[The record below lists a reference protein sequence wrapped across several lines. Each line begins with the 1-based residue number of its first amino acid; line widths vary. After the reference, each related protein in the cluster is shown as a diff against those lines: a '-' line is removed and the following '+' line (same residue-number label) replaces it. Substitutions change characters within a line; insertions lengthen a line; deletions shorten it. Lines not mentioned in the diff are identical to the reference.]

1 MKNFQLF
8 VSERKTL
15 RRLRKLFILFLFG
28 LAILPSCKVSYS
40 FSGTNIPIEIE
51 TFSVQYF
58 PNRAPLVQP
67 QLSQIFTN
75 ALKDKIEGQTRLE
88 MVTGF
93 GDVDLSGEIKSYE
106 TRPMAITGNETAA
119 LNRLTIGIRV
129 KFTNS
134 FNPDESFD
142 TQFSR
147 YEDYSSGSN
156 LSDVEDELI
165 ELIVENIIEDIFN
178 KAFVNW

>member
-1 MKNFQLF
+1 MKELYKLIFPNNNLKTFKLVLF
-8 VSERKTL
+8 
-15 RRLRKLFILFLFG
+15 LFLFG
-28 LAILPSCKVSYS
+28 ITILPSCKISYS
-40 FSGTNIPIEIE
+40 FSGTNIPLEIE

-58 PNRAPLVQP
+58 PNRAPLVQS
-67 QLSQIFTN
+67 QLSQLFTY

-93 GDVDLSGEIKSYE
+93 GDVDFYGEIKNYE
-106 TRPMAITGNETAA
+106 TRPVAITGDEIAA
-119 LNRLTIGIRV
+119 LNRLTISIRV
-129 KFTNS
+129 NYSNS
-134 FNPDESFD
+134 FNPDENFD

-147 YEDYSSGSN
+147 YEDYSSSSN
-156 LSDVEDELI
+156 LSDVEEDLI

>member
-1 MKNFQLF
+1 MNLNK
-8 VSERKTL
+8 
-15 RRLRKLFILFLFG
+15 ILIIISIAG
-28 LAILPSCKVSYS
+28 MIILQSCKVSYS

-58 PNRAPLVQP
+58 SNRAPLVQA
-67 QLSQIFTN
+67 QLSQVFTD

-93 GDVDLSGEIKSYE
+93 GDVDFSGEIKNYE
-106 TRPMAITGNETAA
+106 TRPTAITGDETAA
-119 LNRLTIGIRV
+119 LNRLTISIRV
-129 KFTNS
+129 SYMNS

-147 YEDYSSGSN
+147 YEEYESSKN

>member
-1 MKNFQLF
+1 MNLNK
-8 VSERKTL
+8 
-15 RRLRKLFILFLFG
+15 ILIIISIASMIVLQ
-28 LAILPSCKVSYS
+28 SCKVSYS

-58 PNRAPLVQP
+58 PNRAPLVQA
-67 QLSQIFTN
+67 QLSQVFTD

-93 GDVDLSGEIKSYE
+93 GDVDFSGEIKNYE
-106 TRPMAITGNETAA
+106 TRPTAITGDETAA
-119 LNRLTIGIRV
+119 LNRLTISIRV
-129 KFTNS
+129 SYMNS

-142 TQFSR
+142 SQFSR
-147 YEDYSSGSN
+147 YEEYESSKN

-165 ELIVENIIEDIFN
+165 GLIVENIIEDIFN